1 MSYKF
6 VKYKVSK
13 IIKLSY
19 MDYKFTSRT
28 NCIDNSFFNH
38 IKSYEMY
45 LLLQNDKSN
54 GMKFISQ
61 SHSYLRNT

>member
-1 MSYKF
+1 
-6 VKYKVSK
+6 
-13 IIKLSY
+13 

-38 IKSYEMY
+38 IKSYELY